1 VALRAPKVGGEGGGL
16 RGGGLG
22 SAHRWEGDS
31 A

>member
-1 VALRAPKVGGEGGGL
+1 MGGL

-22 SAHRWEGDS
+22 GAELSCQENFAGYLGFLPE

>member
-22 SAHRWEGDS
+22 SAHR
-31 A
+31 